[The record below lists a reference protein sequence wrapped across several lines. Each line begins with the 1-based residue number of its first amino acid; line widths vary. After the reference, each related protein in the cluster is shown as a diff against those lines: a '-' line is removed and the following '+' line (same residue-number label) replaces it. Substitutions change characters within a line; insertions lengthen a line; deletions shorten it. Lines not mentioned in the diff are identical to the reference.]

1 LLYYI
6 ALLQLNLPF
15 EILFYLQTA
24 IVLGVVVLLL
34 ITLTNLRYLRRLHSY
49 TFPRNWPRFSV
60 LVPARN
66 EEDNIGDCVAGLL
79 AQDYPN
85 FQLIVLDDN
94 STDRTWEI
102 LQQFAA
108 KDPRLKLMKGKPL
121 PGDWLGK
128 HWACHQ
134 LAEAADGDLFLF
146 VDADTVH
153 GPAMLRCTAAA
164 MTGEDAALVSALPR
178 QQVVTWSELL
188 SIPAFYLG
196 MLCGVPM
203 GLTRLQQNPLLFA
216 CLGQFLVFRK
226 AAYAAAGGYA
236 AVRQNVV
243 DDLAI
248 GRRIHAMGL
257 RYRLLDGGGQ
267 ISCRMYR
274 SFEQVWKGLTKS
286 TFATFNFDPFFLIFM
301 QLLILAV
308 FICPIVVLIIALA
321 QPVIPLEVAC
331 MSGLAI
337 ILTLILWSISNYRF
351 HFPMY
356 TVLIYPLS
364 AIFMVVIAL
373 ASMVLTIQG
382 KALWKGRTMPK
393 FVKL

>member
-1 LLYYI
+1 M
-6 ALLQLNLPF
+6 
-15 EILFYLQTA
+15 A
-24 IVLGVVVLLL
+24 IVLGLVVLLL
-34 ITLTNLRYLRRLHSY
+34 ITLTNIRYLRRLQSY
-49 TFPRNWPRFSV
+49 ARPSRWPRFSV

-66 EEDNIGDCVAGLL
+66 EEDNIATCVEGLL
-79 AQDYPN
+79 AQDYPD

-94 STDRTWEI
+94 STDKTWQI
-102 LQQFAA
+102 LDQFASQ
-108 KDPRLKLMKGKPL
+108 DQRLKLIKGKPL

-134 LAEAADGDLFLF
+134 LAEAADGELYLF

-153 GPAMLRCTAAA
+153 APDMLRCTAAA
-164 MTGEDAALVSALPR
+164 MEGEDAALISALPR
-178 QQVVTWSELL
+178 QKVVTWSEML

-203 GLTRLQQNPLLFA
+203 GLTRLQRNPLLFA

-226 AAYAAAGGYA
+226 AAYAASGGYA

-257 RYRLLDGGGQ
+257 RYRLLDGNGQ
-267 ISCRMYR
+267 VSCRMY
-274 SFEQVWKGLTKS
+274 SNFDQVWKGLTKS
-286 TFATFNFDPFFLIFM
+286 TFATFNFDPFFLILM
-301 QLLILAV
+301 QLLILAIFV
-308 FICPIVVLIIALA
+308 CPLVVLIIAVA
-321 QPVIPLEVAC
+321 QPLIAWPVAA

-337 ILTLILWSISNYRF
+337 ILALILWAIGNYRF
-351 HFPMY
+351 HFPQR
-356 TVLIYPLS
+356 VLFFYFLS
-364 AIFMVVIAL
+364 AIFMTAVSV

-382 KALWKGRTMPK
+382 KALWKGRLMPK